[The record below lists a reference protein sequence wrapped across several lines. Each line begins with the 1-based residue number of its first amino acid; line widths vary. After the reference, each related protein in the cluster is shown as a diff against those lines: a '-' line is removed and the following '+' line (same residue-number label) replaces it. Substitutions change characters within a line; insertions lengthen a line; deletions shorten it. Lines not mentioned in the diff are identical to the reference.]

1 MHLPCPRPYPLPRR
15 PRVCCN
21 ALLAAYA
28 RASPPQWVKA
38 VRLLELMW
46 QRGGELCP
54 DIVSYNTVMK
64 ACGNG
69 SQIDLAFQV
78 SWGAGVVGL
87 VGALCACLLVGMCAL
102 TSCVGGGPWDAR
114 GRRPAS
120 SLGAH
125 GMHAAG
131 ALHPAWRPMGCTQQ
145 VPCNQL
151 GGPWDARSRCPATSL
166 GAHGMRAAGALHLA
180 LGSASSS
187 VTPPEEPAG
196 HHAPRPGCCALPPQQ
211 SQASP
216 PALHLCTNGAHPST
230 AGLLLQTPL
239 RPGTR
244 PPARPPARPPV
255 QVFTL
260 MRARSVE
267 PSVATFGTL
276 VSIASE
282 AQVGGRGRGH
292 GAGFR
297 TGWWAPG
304 T

>member
-1 MHLPCPRPYPLPRR
+1 MH
-15 PRVCCN
+15 
-21 ALLAAYA
+21 AA
-28 RASPPQWVKA
+28 
-38 VRLLELMW
+38 
-46 QRGGELCP
+46 
-54 DIVSYNTVMK
+54 
-64 ACGNG
+64 
-69 SQIDLAFQV
+69 
-78 SWGAGVVGL
+78 
-87 VGALCACLLVGMCAL
+87 GALHPAWGPMGCTQQVPCIQL
-102 TSCVGGGPWDAR
+102 GGPWDAR
-114 GRRPAS
+114 SRCPAS